1 MNEVER
7 KAAMDRVA
15 LGDIGGGRGG
25 RRYPRITLPAEITMH
40 ALIQHPGG
48 GELEVRAVLRDIS
61 RGGYG
66 MFHGGYLHVGTK
78 VISTFVGPDGA
89 AMISHPGRVVRCV
102 HIQGSVHEVGV
113 EFEGELALESLIGA
127 EDAAGATKAEFFAEI
142 EQLTD
147 EVMRAVRARDKAEV
161 IRTKVERLAKR
172 AGVGENQAQPEKPA
186 KPSEGDLAA

>member
-1 MNEVER
+1 MRDSVRMSESER
-7 KAAMDRVA
+7 KSAMDRVA
-15 LGDIGGGRGG
+15 LGDFGGGRGG
-25 RRYPRITLPAEITMH
+25 RRWPRITLPSEITMH

-66 MFHGGYLHVGTK
+66 MFHGGYLHIGTK

-89 AMISHPGRVVRCV
+89 AMITHPGLVVRCV

-127 EDAAGATKAEFFAEI
+127 EDGAGATKAEFFAEI
-142 EQLTD
+142 EQLAD
-147 EVMRAVRARDKAEV
+147 EVVKSIRAREKPEQ
-161 IRTKVERLAKR
+161 IRAKVERLANR
-172 AGVGENQAQPEKPA
+172 AGATPGEGAE
-186 KPSEGDLAA
+186 AA